1 MATITT
7 RPAKQ
12 NAKQIAH
19 KAKRAASNPWVEQFE
34 RFGYLVRGLIYFIIG
49 TLAVQLAM
57 GAGGA
62 TTDQTGAIAVIG
74 AQPMGKILLLLVV
87 VGLAGYS
94 LWGFVRAIFDPLG
107 RGTKMKGIVERIGFL
122 VSAVSYGALVI
133 PTIQYLMNQPSGQS
147 KGNPAD
153 LSAQLFAQPYG
164 RWLVIGF
171 GIFWTVAAAGQFYS
185 AYTAHFIQ
193 DFRTSTMSVA
203 EFKWAS
209 RIGRFG
215 FAARGVVFGLIGF
228 FVIQSGLTM
237 DPRKAQGFDGV
248 LLKIAQAPYGTLLL
262 ALVAFGLVAFG
273 VYSALCARW
282 NKVR

>member
-1 MATITT
+1 MATTT
-7 RPAKQ
+7 AKPLKR
-12 NAKQIAH
+12 NVKQVAH
-19 KAKRAASNPWVEQFE
+19 KAKRATSNEWVERLE
-34 RFGYLVRGLIYFIIG
+34 RYGYLVRGLIYFIIG
-49 TLAVQLAM
+49 ALAVQLAM

-62 TTDQTGAIAVIG
+62 TTDQTGAIALIG
-74 AQPMGKILLLLVV
+74 AQPLGKALLVLV
-87 VGLAGYS
+87 AVGLAGYS

-107 RGTKMKGIVERIGFL
+107 RGTEMKGIVERIGFL

-133 PTIQYLMNQPSGQS
+133 PTVQFLMNQPAGQS
-147 KGNPAD
+147 KGHPAD

-171 GIFWTVAAAGQFYS
+171 GLSWIVAAAGQFYS

-193 DFRTSTMSVA
+193 DFRTNTMSA
-203 EFKWAS
+203 REFKWAS

-237 DPRKAQGFDGV
+237 DPHKAQGFDGV
-248 LLKIAQAPYGTLLL
+248 LLKIAQAPYGTILL
-262 ALVAFGLVAFG
+262 AVVAIGLVAFGL
-273 VYSALCARW
+273 YSALCARW
-282 NKVR
+282 NKVG